1 MITQDIK
8 SNINKIDFDLKNL
21 FENVY
26 IKEKTLGNQFY
37 FEINANSTFFNINE
51 SSDWK
56 RAESIVK
63 IIKSDLSSDMVKWSY
78 SINPLNESADWI
90 ERVSNM
96 NVIAKDIFETITKSR
111 MDKSYFESLE
121 SIVESINES
130 APIEITKDDLI
141 NKLKEIAARFEVE
154 VKKVEKTN
162 KPVLESNEFMNNAGD
177 TTIRLYHNSDI
188 KVSDRFKIESE
199 INSNAGVNWT
209 LFKEGF
215 IEVNLSQS

>member
-8 SNINKIDFDLKNL
+8 SNINKIDYDLKNL

-37 FEINANSTFFNINE
+37 FEIKANSTFFNINE
-51 SSDWK
+51 SMDWK

-63 IIKSDLSSDMVKWSY
+63 IAKSDLTSDMVKWSY

-90 ERVSNM
+90 ERVSKIDT
-96 NVIAKDIFETITKSR
+96 VAKDIYETITKSR

-130 APIEITKDDLI
+130 VTEITKDDLI
-141 NKLKEIAARFEVE
+141 DKLKEVAARFEVE
-154 VKKVEKTN
+154 IKTVEKLAA
-162 KPVLESNEFMNNAGD
+162 PVLEGNQFMTKSGD
-177 TTIRLYHNSDI
+177 VTIKLYHNSDI
-188 KVSDRFKIESE
+188 KVSDKFKIESE
-199 INSNAGVNWT
+199 INSNDGVNWT

-215 IEVNLSQS
+215 IEVNLSRN

>member
-51 SSDWK
+51 SNDWK
-56 RAESIVK
+56 RAESVVK
-63 IIKSDLSSDMVKWSY
+63 IVKSDLASDMVKWSY

-90 ERVSNM
+90 ERVSRIDI
-96 NVIAKDIFETITKSR
+96 IARDIYETITKSR

-121 SIVESINES
+121 TIVESINENVT
-130 APIEITKDDLI
+130 EITKDDLI
-141 NKLKEIAARFEVE
+141 DKLKEIAARFEVE
-154 VKKVEKTN
+154 VKTVEKVAT
-162 KPVLESNEFMNNAGD
+162 PVLEGNQFMTKGGD
-177 TTIRLYHNSDI
+177 ITIKLYHNSDI
-188 KVSDRFKIESE
+188 KVSDKFKMESE
-199 INSNAGVNWT
+199 INSNTGVNWT

-215 IEVNLSQS
+215 IEVNLSHN

>member
-8 SNINKIDFDLKNL
+8 SNINKIDYDLKNL

-37 FEINANSTFFNINE
+37 FEIKANSTFFNINE
-51 SSDWK
+51 SMDWK
-56 RAESIVK
+56 RAESVVK
-63 IIKSDLSSDMVKWSY
+63 ISKSDISSDMVKWSY

-90 ERVSNM
+90 ERVSKIDT
-96 NVIAKDIFETITKSR
+96 VAKDIYETITKSR

-130 APIEITKDDLI
+130 VTEITKDDLI
-141 NKLKEIAARFEVE
+141 DKLKEVAARFEVE
-154 VKKVEKTN
+154 IKTVEKLAA
-162 KPVLESNEFMNNAGD
+162 PVLEGNQFMTKSGD
-177 TTIRLYHNSDI
+177 VTIKLYHNSDI
-188 KVSDRFKIESE
+188 KVSDKFKIESE
-199 INSNAGVNWT
+199 INSNDGVNWT

-215 IEVNLSQS
+215 IEVNLTRN

>member
-51 SSDWK
+51 SKDWK

-63 IIKSDLSSDMVKWSY
+63 IIKSDLASDMVKWSY

-90 ERVSNM
+90 ERVSRIDS
-96 NVIAKDIFETITKSR
+96 IAKDIYETITKSR

-121 SIVESINES
+121 TIVESVNES
-130 APIEITKDDLI
+130 VTEITKDDLI
-141 NKLKEIAARFEVE
+141 DKLKEVAARFEVE
-154 VKKVEKTN
+154 VKKVEKVAT
-162 KPVLESNEFMNNAGD
+162 PVLEGNQFMTKGGD
-177 TTIRLYHNSDI
+177 ITIKLYHNSNI
-188 KVSDRFKIESE
+188 KVSDKFKMESE
-199 INSNAGVNWT
+199 INSNTGVNWT

-215 IEVNLSQS
+215 IEVNLSQN

>member
-8 SNINKIDFDLKNL
+8 SNINKIDYDLKNL

-37 FEINANSTFFNINE
+37 FEIKANSTFFNINE
-51 SSDWK
+51 SMDWK

-63 IIKSDLSSDMVKWSY
+63 IVKSNLASDMIKWSY
-78 SINPLNESADWI
+78 CINPLNESSDWI
-90 ERVSNM
+90 DRVSTIDT
-96 NVIAKDIFETITKSR
+96 IAKDIYETITKSR

-130 APIEITKDDLI
+130 VIEITKDDLI
-141 NKLKEIAARFEVE
+141 DKLKEIAARFEVE
-154 VKKVEKTN
+154 IKTVKKSTT
-162 KPVLESNEFMNNAGD
+162 PVLEGNQFMTKSGD
-177 TTIRLYHNSDI
+177 ITINLYHNSDI
-188 KVSDRFKIESE
+188 KVSDKFKIESE
-199 INSNAGVNWT
+199 INSNDGVNWT

-215 IEVNLSQS
+215 IEVNLSRN

>member
-51 SSDWK
+51 SLDWK

-63 IIKSDLSSDMVKWSY
+63 IIKSDLTSDMVKWSY

-90 ERVSNM
+90 ERVSNI

-121 SIVESINES
+121 SIVESINENTS
-130 APIEITKDDLI
+130 EITKDDLI
-141 NKLKEIAARFEVE
+141 DKLKEIAARFEVE
-154 VKKVEKTN
+154 VKKVEKTAT
-162 KPVLESNEFMNNAGD
+162 PVLESNQFMTKGGD
-177 TTIRLYHNSDI
+177 VTIKIYHNSNI
-188 KVSDRFKIESE
+188 KVSDKFKIESE
-199 INSNAGVNWT
+199 INSNTGVNWT

-215 IEVNLSQS
+215 IEVNFSQN

>member
-8 SNINKIDFDLKNL
+8 SNINKIDYDLKNL

-37 FEINANSTFFNINE
+37 FEIKANSTFFNINE
-51 SSDWK
+51 SMDWK

-63 IIKSDLSSDMVKWSY
+63 IVKSNLASDMIKWSY
-78 SINPLNESADWI
+78 CINPLNESSDWI
-90 ERVSNM
+90 DRVSNIDT
-96 NVIAKDIFETITKSR
+96 IAKDIYETITKSR

-130 APIEITKDDLI
+130 VTEITKDDLI
-141 NKLKEIAARFEVE
+141 DKLREIAARFEVE
-154 VKKVEKTN
+154 IKTVKKSTT
-162 KPVLESNEFMNNAGD
+162 PVLEGNQFMTKSGD
-177 TTIRLYHNSDI
+177 ITINLYHNSDI
-188 KVSDRFKIESE
+188 KVSDKFKIESE
-199 INSNAGVNWT
+199 INSNDSVNWT

-215 IEVNLSQS
+215 IEVNLSRN

>member
-8 SNINKIDFDLKNL
+8 SNINKIDYDLKNL

-37 FEINANSTFFNINE
+37 FEIKANSTFFNINE
-51 SSDWK
+51 SMDWK
-56 RAESIVK
+56 RAESVVK
-63 IIKSDLSSDMVKWSY
+63 ISKSDISSDMVKWSY

-90 ERVSNM
+90 ERVSKIDT
-96 NVIAKDIFETITKSR
+96 VAKDIYETITKSR

-130 APIEITKDDLI
+130 VTEITKDDLI
-141 NKLKEIAARFEVE
+141 DKLKEVAARFEVE
-154 VKKVEKTN
+154 IKTVEKLAA
-162 KPVLESNEFMNNAGD
+162 PVLEGNQFMTKSGD
-177 TTIRLYHNSDI
+177 VTIKLYHNSDI
-188 KVSDRFKIESE
+188 KVSDKFKIESE
-199 INSNAGVNWT
+199 INSNDGVNWT

-215 IEVNLSQS
+215 IEVNLSRN

>member
-8 SNINKIDFDLKNL
+8 SNINKIDYDLKNL

-37 FEINANSTFFNINE
+37 FEIKANSTFFNINE
-51 SSDWK
+51 SMDWK

-63 IIKSDLSSDMVKWSY
+63 IVKSDLTSDMVKWSY

-90 ERVSNM
+90 ERVSKIDT
-96 NVIAKDIFETITKSR
+96 VAKDIYETITKSR

-130 APIEITKDDLI
+130 VTEITKDDLI
-141 NKLKEIAARFEVE
+141 DKLKEVAARFEVE
-154 VKKVEKTN
+154 IKTVEKLAA
-162 KPVLESNEFMNNAGD
+162 PVLEGNQFMTKSGD
-177 TTIRLYHNSDI
+177 VTIKLYHNSDI
-188 KVSDRFKIESE
+188 KVSDKFKIESE
-199 INSNAGVNWT
+199 INSNDGVNWT

-215 IEVNLSQS
+215 IEVNLSRN

>member
-8 SNINKIDFDLKNL
+8 SNINKIDYDLKNL

-37 FEINANSTFFNINE
+37 FEIKANSTFFNINE
-51 SSDWK
+51 SMDWK

-63 IIKSDLSSDMVKWSY
+63 IVKSNLASDMIKWSY
-78 SINPLNESADWI
+78 CINPLNESSDWI
-90 ERVSNM
+90 DRVST
-96 NVIAKDIFETITKSR
+96 IDTIGKDIYETITKSR

-130 APIEITKDDLI
+130 VTEITKDDLI
-141 NKLKEIAARFEVE
+141 DKLREIAARFEVE
-154 VKKVEKTN
+154 IKTVKKSTT
-162 KPVLESNEFMNNAGD
+162 PVLEGNQFMTKSGD
-177 TTIRLYHNSDI
+177 ITINLYHNSDI
-188 KVSDRFKIESE
+188 KVSDKFKIESE
-199 INSNAGVNWT
+199 INSNDGVNWT

-215 IEVNLSQS
+215 IEVNLSRN

>member
-8 SNINKIDFDLKNL
+8 SNINKIDYDLKNL

-37 FEINANSTFFNINE
+37 FEIKANSTFFNINE
-51 SSDWK
+51 SMDWK
-56 RAESIVK
+56 RAESVVK
-63 IIKSDLSSDMVKWSY
+63 ISKSDISSDMVKWSY

-90 ERVSNM
+90 ERVSKIDT
-96 NVIAKDIFETITKSR
+96 VAKDIYETITKSR

-130 APIEITKDDLI
+130 VTEINKDDLI
-141 NKLKEIAARFEVE
+141 DKLKEVAARFEVE
-154 VKKVEKTN
+154 IKTLEKLAA
-162 KPVLESNEFMNNAGD
+162 PVLEGNQFMTKSGD
-177 TTIRLYHNSDI
+177 VTIKLYHNSDI
-188 KVSDRFKIESE
+188 KVSDKFKIESE
-199 INSNAGVNWT
+199 INSNDGVNWT

-215 IEVNLSQS
+215 IEVNLSRN

>member
-1 MITQDIK
+1 MITHDIK

-51 SSDWK
+51 SKDWK

-63 IIKSDLSSDMVKWSY
+63 IAKSDLASDMVKWSY

-90 ERVSNM
+90 ERVSRIDS
-96 NVIAKDIFETITKSR
+96 IAKDIYETITKSR

-121 SIVESINES
+121 TIVESINES
-130 APIEITKDDLI
+130 VTEITKDDLI
-141 NKLKEIAARFEVE
+141 DKLKEVAARFEVE
-154 VKKVEKTN
+154 VKKVEKVAT
-162 KPVLESNEFMNNAGD
+162 PVLEGNQFMTKGGD
-177 TTIRLYHNSDI
+177 ITIKLYHNSNI
-188 KVSDRFKIESE
+188 KVSDKFKIESE
-199 INSNAGVNWT
+199 INSNTGVNWT

-215 IEVNLSQS
+215 IEVNLSQN